1 MGRSYGLS
9 ESACYR
15 ACRWVEDAL
24 IRSGKFSFPGKKAL
38 LKSDVEYELILVD
51 ASKTPIERL
60 KKSAQEKESKKS
72 E

>member
-1 MGRSYGLS
+1 
-9 ESACYR
+9 
-15 ACRWVEDAL
+15 VEDAL